1 MIQFHLRRREDDSC
15 PHFLLTP
22 RDFDGKQSITVDDLR
37 QRRFMHRTIENP
49 DDEVLNQEN
58 LAEGFFFAKFLPLT
72 FGKFRS
78 SPKPN
83 EGLKTCHDRGMN
95 LDASARR

>member
-1 MIQFHLRRREDDSC
+1 MTLA

-22 RDFDGKQSITVDDLR
+22 RDFNGKKSFTVDDLR
-37 QRRFMHRTIENP
+37 QRRFMHRTIEKP

-58 LAEGFFFAKFLPLT
+58 LAEGFFFANFLPLT
-72 FGKFRS
+72 CEKFRS
-78 SPKPN
+78 SQKRN
-83 EGLKTCHDRGMN
+83 EGLKSCHDRGMN